1 MNTISNLGG
10 TWPKPLILRS
20 VDILTV
26 ATCSI
31 KPFEECI
38 SEHGKHA
45 CEIAGGH
52 CVVQR
57 DGYYI
62 MSGACVILAVGLLIG
77 FILPTVRRL
86 QCEFSL
92 PLLQIVNKGIG
103 LSRGNS

>member
-20 VDILTV
+20 VDVLTV

-31 KPFEECI
+31 GGEECI
-38 SEHGKHA
+38 SEHGKHL
-45 CEIAGGH
+45 CEKIGGH

-62 MSGACVILAVGLLIG
+62 MSGACVILAVALLCG
-77 FILPTVRRL
+77 FILPTVKRL
-86 QCEFSL
+86 QCEFL
-92 PLLQIVNKGIG
+92 DFDLEG
-103 LSRGNS
+103 